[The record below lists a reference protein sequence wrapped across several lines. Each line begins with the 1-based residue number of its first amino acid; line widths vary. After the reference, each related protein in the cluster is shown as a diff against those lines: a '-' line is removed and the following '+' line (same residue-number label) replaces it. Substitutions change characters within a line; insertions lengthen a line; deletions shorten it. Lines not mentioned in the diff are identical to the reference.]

1 MARKETTQSKGPD
14 RPNLVVSRSEAEE
27 KIKAQIDK
35 GRQIINQLIP
45 PNRPFFA
52 NDDHR
57 DKTKTECNKWS
68 SYNIELLK
76 RLFSD
81 NSIANGCAKLDVLL
95 AVNAATPNGLRK
107 RIEKDVAQLESI
119 LERLE
124 LIPELT
130 QESHDELNAATTD
143 KGYSEK
149 SSKSITLKAAQ
160 ITFVAAVITLIG
172 AVLTSPLWVPII
184 NKIFGDSGES
194 TKILTQREISED
206 SSAKAISS
214 DPNNLVPID
223 HNDPGSKKMQTE
235 PSPIIS
241 KDEELIQPEEI
252 EGDVNRPKIS
262 PIFKIPE
269 STIAPEETAGEVNEP
284 KKPELIKRKEK
295 PIEPEDK

>member
-119 LERLE
+119 LGT
-124 LIPELT
+124 LT
-130 QESHDELNAATTD
+130 KLHNSSPTD
-143 KGYSEK
+143 
-149 SSKSITLKAAQ
+149 
-160 ITFVAAVITLIG
+160 
-172 AVLTSPLWVPII
+172 
-184 NKIFGDSGES
+184 
-194 TKILTQREISED
+194 
-206 SSAKAISS
+206 
-214 DPNNLVPID
+214 
-223 HNDPGSKKMQTE
+223 
-235 PSPIIS
+235 
-241 KDEELIQPEEI
+241 
-252 EGDVNRPKIS
+252 
-262 PIFKIPE
+262 
-269 STIAPEETAGEVNEP
+269 
-284 KKPELIKRKEK
+284 
-295 PIEPEDK
+295 